1 MQASAKSSNFEKAAN
16 EASEDLNHII
26 AQAEDLLRQLGEDSG
41 AAADAVRERVTQTLN
56 QAKARLAATAV
67 EAEEVVDSIA
77 QRTDR
82 YVRANP
88 WQSLAIAAV
97 LGGAIT
103 LLISR
108 ATRK

>member
-41 AAADAVRERVTQTLN
+41 AAAEAVRERVTQTLN